1 MKLPIGENIKALRLS
16 RGTTQ
21 EQLAEAMGVSC
32 QSVSRWETCACYPD
46 VELLPALA
54 SYFGVTLDALM
65 GLEALTDPRR
75 RHTLFT
81 AILDKERQG
90 RWQEAISLLR
100 QAVAQTPG
108 DDALLAELALSLSRT
123 GDARDRT
130 EAIALSEQ
138 VLARCISEKLR
149 STVRANLCFLYRDAG
164 LHDHAL
170 AAGRTLPHI
179 WECREVLLP
188 GLAPASERPEA
199 LARSFSIAHQVLR
212 DAALNQ
218 PIAFSLGYKQEAD
231 APGDALLQLLRGET
245 TS

>member
-1 MKLPIGENIKALRLS
+1 MKLPIGENIKALRLA

-100 QAVAQTPG
+100 QAIEQR
-108 DDALLAELALSLSRT
+108 DELSAV
-123 GDARDRT
+123 
-130 EAIALSEQ
+130 I
-138 VLARCISEKLR
+138 
-149 STVRANLCFLYRDAG
+149 
-164 LHDHAL
+164 
-170 AAGRTLPHI
+170 
-179 WECREVLLP
+179 
-188 GLAPASERPEA
+188 
-199 LARSFSIAHQVLR
+199 
-212 DAALNQ
+212 
-218 PIAFSLGYKQEAD
+218 
-231 APGDALLQLLRGET
+231 
-245 TS
+245 